1 MRRLIVHSIDNLVT
15 ARGKNSL
22 RQGSEMNQA
31 EILKDGYFVVED
43 GKFLAIGTHDGYK
56 QFEGDFIDGS
66 GKTITPGLIDSHT
79 HLVHAGSRENELERL
94 LNQESYLS
102 ILKSGGGIHSTVRS
116 TRAAGFGDLFE
127 KARKSLETMLAFG
140 VTTVEAKS
148 GYGLNLE
155 TELKL
160 LRVAKALND
169 LNRTEVVSTFM
180 GAHAIPEELAM
191 KRSQYIDQVME
202 MLKAVKKQGL
212 AEFCDVFCEE
222 GVFSRAESEV
232 ILRFASSL
240 GFGLKIHADEIAPI
254 GGTDLAAEL
263 HCSSAEHLL
272 ASTAEGIKKLA
283 VSKTVATILPL
294 TSLYLNKP
302 GADARMMIEKGCGLA
317 IGTDYNPGT
326 SPSENLLLAMQ
337 VAMMRARMTPKEII
351 TAVTINAAVS
361 LNRADRKGSIEVGK
375 DADFVI
381 FDALNWPYVLY
392 HFGTNHVSEVFIR
405 GRSVIKN

>member
-1 MRRLIVHSIDNLVT
+1 MSRLIVHSISNLVT
-15 ARGKNSL
+15 VRGKNSL

-31 EILKDGYFVVED
+31 EILTDGFFVVEN
-43 GKFLAIGTHDGYK
+43 GKFIAIGTNDGYK
-56 QFEGDFIDGS
+56 QYEGELLDGS

-79 HLVHAGSRENELERL
+79 HLVHAGSRENELDRL
-94 LNQESYLS
+94 LNQENYLS
-102 ILKSGGGIHSTVRS
+102 ILKSGGGIHSTVKS
-116 TRAAGFGDLFE
+116 TREAGFGDLFE
-127 KARKSLETMLAFG
+127 KARKSLEVMLAYG

-180 GAHAIPEELAM
+180 GAHAIPNEFASE
-191 KRSQYIDQVME
+191 RSKYIDYVLE
-202 MLKAVKKQGL
+202 MLKTVKEQNL

-222 GVFSRAESEV
+222 GAFSRAESET

-240 GFGLKIHADEIAPI
+240 GLGLKIHADEITSI
-254 GGTDLAAEL
+254 GGADLAADL

-272 ASTAEGIKKLA
+272 VSTPEGIKKLA
-283 VSKTVATILPL
+283 ASKTVATILPL

-302 GADARMMIEKGCGLA
+302 GADARMMIENGCGLA

-351 TAVTINAAVS
+351 TAVTINAAAS
-361 LNRADRKGSIEVGK
+361 LGRADRKGSIEVGK

-381 FDALNWPYVLY
+381 FEALNWPYVLY
-392 HFGTNHVSEVFIR
+392 HFGISHVSEVFIR
-405 GRSVIKN
+405 GHSVIKN